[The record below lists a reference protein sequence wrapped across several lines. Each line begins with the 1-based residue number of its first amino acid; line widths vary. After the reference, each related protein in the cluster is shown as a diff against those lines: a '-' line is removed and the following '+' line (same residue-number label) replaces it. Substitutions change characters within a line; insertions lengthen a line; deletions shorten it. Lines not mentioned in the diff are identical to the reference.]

1 MMYATFSQM
10 IQMKEKTIKH
20 TEQTV
25 NRRLPVKGRQQG
37 VFCTVLETFSVGLK
51 LFLSKRLK
59 EIKY

>member
-25 NRRLPVKGRQQG
+25 NRRLRVKGRQ
-37 VFCTVLETFSVGLK
+37 
-51 LFLSKRLK
+51 
-59 EIKY
+59 